1 MHGRRGKKVRGRRE
15 TSDQGEVG
23 KRVRKGNR
31 GPDNVS
37 SSHREASKNGAAN

>member
-1 MHGRRGKKVRGRRE
+1 MLGVESKEGE

-23 KRVRKGNR
+23 GRGRKGKR
-31 GPDNVS
+31 GLDNVS